1 MNATEMKPAIPA
13 SKYPDG
19 YLDALSKEFH
29 ESTQTLKKL
38 ASAPPAP
45 TQAQSD
51 RLDALEYSLLK
62 RQDQILEL
70 CSKVKADE
78 PDRCHA
84 NSNPLARCGHP
95 RRRPR
100 RRPPNRSLNL
110 GHLAKFHEKFGALNI
125 LLMKGCSV
133 IHGQIYLSDPII
145 LERSFSGPHRPLGCC
160 GSMPK
165 VFGSSKVTC
174 KGQSTKPNAHVYW
187 QRIN

>member
-70 CSKVKADE
+70 CSKVKATRLSDVMQI
-78 PDRCHA
+78 
-84 NSNPLARCGHP
+84 
-95 RRRPR
+95 
-100 RRPPNRSLNL
+100 LNL
-110 GHLAKFHEKFGALNI
+110 WHAAAIQDVAPQDIHQTDYLILAL
-125 LLMKGCSV
+125 
-133 IHGQIYLSDPII
+133 
-145 LERSFSGPHRPLGCC
+145 
-160 GSMPK
+160 
-165 VFGSSKVTC
+165 
-174 KGQSTKPNAHVYW
+174 W
-187 QRIN
+187 QYFKTQCAKHP

>member
-51 RLDALEYSLLK
+51 RLDEIEYSMLK

-70 CSKVKADE
+70 CSKVKATSLIDVMQILTLW
-78 PDRCHA
+78 HA
-84 NSNPLARCGHP
+84 AAIQDVAPEDVRQTDHLILALSQYFVKNSARKTP
-95 RRRPR
+95 
-100 RRPPNRSLNL
+100 
-110 GHLAKFHEKFGALNI
+110 
-125 LLMKGCSV
+125 
-133 IHGQIYLSDPII
+133 
-145 LERSFSGPHRPLGCC
+145 
-160 GSMPK
+160 
-165 VFGSSKVTC
+165 SS
-174 KGQSTKPNAHVYW
+174 
-187 QRIN
+187 

>member
-70 CSKVKADE
+70 CSKAKATRLSDVMQI
-78 PDRCHA
+78 
-84 NSNPLARCGHP
+84 
-95 RRRPR
+95 
-100 RRPPNRSLNL
+100 LNL
-110 GHLAKFHEKFGALNI
+110 WHAAAIQDVAPQDIHQTDYLILAL
-125 LLMKGCSV
+125 
-133 IHGQIYLSDPII
+133 
-145 LERSFSGPHRPLGCC
+145 
-160 GSMPK
+160 
-165 VFGSSKVTC
+165 
-174 KGQSTKPNAHVYW
+174 W
-187 QRIN
+187 QYFKTQCAKHP

>member
-70 CSKVKADE
+70 CSKVKATSLIDVMQILTLW
-78 PDRCHA
+78 HA
-84 NSNPLARCGHP
+84 AAIQDVAPEDVRQTDHLILAISQNFMKNSAR
-95 RRRPR
+95 
-100 RRPPNRSLNL
+100 
-110 GHLAKFHEKFGALNI
+110 
-125 LLMKGCSV
+125 
-133 IHGQIYLSDPII
+133 
-145 LERSFSGPHRPLGCC
+145 
-160 GSMPK
+160 
-165 VFGSSKVTC
+165 
-174 KGQSTKPNAHVYW
+174 
-187 QRIN
+187 

>member
-70 CSKVKADE
+70 CSKVKATSLIDVMQILTLW
-78 PDRCHA
+78 HA
-84 NSNPLARCGHP
+84 AAIQDVAPEDVRQTDHLILA
-95 RRRPR
+95 
-100 RRPPNRSLNL
+100 
-110 GHLAKFHEKFGALNI
+110 
-125 LLMKGCSV
+125 
-133 IHGQIYLSDPII
+133 LSQYFVKYSARKTP
-145 LERSFSGPHRPLGCC
+145 
-160 GSMPK
+160 
-165 VFGSSKVTC
+165 SS
-174 KGQSTKPNAHVYW
+174 
-187 QRIN
+187 

>member
-70 CSKVKADE
+70 CSKVKATSLIDVM
-78 PDRCHA
+78 
-84 NSNPLARCGHP
+84 HP
-95 RRRPR
+95 RRRPG

-110 GHLAKFHEKFGALNI
+110 GPLAIFREKFSPLITHAYEGL
-125 LLMKGCSV
+125 CSN
-133 IHGQIYLSDPII
+133 SRAD
-145 LERSFSGPHRPLGCC
+145 F
-160 GSMPK
+160 
-165 VFGSSKVTC
+165 
-174 KGQSTKPNAHVYW
+174 
-187 QRIN
+187 